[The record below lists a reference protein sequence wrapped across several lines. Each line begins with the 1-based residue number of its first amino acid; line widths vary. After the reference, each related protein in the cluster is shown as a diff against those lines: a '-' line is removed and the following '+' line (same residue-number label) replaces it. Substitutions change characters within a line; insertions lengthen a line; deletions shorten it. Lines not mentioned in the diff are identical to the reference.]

1 MLIIHL
7 FLFFRLR
14 FGSKTAVWRRENDHR
29 SLSNPIRWAN
39 NFYSYWN
46 FFIYLFWPH
55 FMHYDLSVIVIKISK
70 YIYFFKNNKCV
81 SFLFKNNLFWG
92 CFHLHSKNDHLKN
105 ENLCFIEFN
114 SSSHTT
120 FLQIDLSK
128 DILMSSNNF
137 HQVCKK

>member
-1 MLIIHL
+1 LLIIHL

-46 FFIYLFWPH
+46 FSIYLFWPH
-55 FMHYDLSVIVIKISK
+55 FMHYNLSVIVIKISK
-70 YIYFFKNNKCV
+70 YISFSKIINVSHFCLKTTYFGFV
-81 SFLFKNNLFWG
+81 FIFIQ
-92 CFHLHSKNDHLKN
+92 KNDDLKN

-114 SSSHTT
+114 SNSHTT